1 MSSSDTQKLMIVGLP
16 AGSSIRDGGSNES
29 PSRSRLPAG
38 SQGSAPAKA
47 TGPRR
52 RNAYRLWFALPAI
65 LLVAFFFAAPFL
77 ANGVLSFTRWTG
89 FSNTIRF
96 NGLDNFGSLWS
107 LGILGHATLV
117 TIIFAG
123 TTMLFQ
129 NVVGLTLAKALQRT
143 NRVNT
148 VFRSIFFIPVLI
160 SPLAAGYIWAAI
172 LAANGP
178 INAFLSFFVPGGV
191 DFAWL
196 GESASAIFIVALID
210 AWKWSGLVTL
220 VYIAGLNS
228 IDPALLEAAMI
239 DGASPWRRFRSVEVP
254 LLAPSF
260 TFNIVLTLVGSF
272 SALDV
277 IFATTKGGPGDATS
291 VLNVAVYAQYGQ
303 GLFGTSSALSFMI
316 ALLVIATAVPLIWML
331 RRREVQA

>member
-1 MSSSDTQKLMIVGLP
+1 MSTSETQKVAMTLP
-16 AGSSIRDGGSNES
+16 ARSATRSSTRDGGSPES
-29 PSRSRLPAG
+29 PSRTTPG
-38 SQGSAPAKA
+38 HT
-47 TGPRR
+47 TGKRR
-52 RNAYRLWFALPAI
+52 RYAYRLLFALPAI
-65 LLVAFFFAAPFL
+65 VLVAFFFATPFL

-89 FSNTIRF
+89 FSNTIKF
-96 NGLDNFGSLWS
+96 NGLDNFASLWS
-107 LGILGHATLV
+107 LGILGHATLL
-117 TIIFAG
+117 TIAFAG
-123 TTMLFQ
+123 TTMLAQ
-129 NVVGLTLAKALQRT
+129 NLLGLTLAKALQRS
-143 NRVNT
+143 NGINT

-160 SPLAAGYIWAAI
+160 SPLAAGYIWSAV
-172 LAANGP
+172 LAAHGP
-178 INAFLSFFVPGGV
+178 INTVVAAFIPG
-191 DFAWL
+191 FEYAWL
-196 GESASAIFIVALID
+196 GEPATAIFMVALID

-228 IDPALLEAAMI
+228 IDPALLEAATI
-239 DGASPWRRFRSVEVP
+239 DGAGAWRRFRSVEVP

-303 GLFGTSSALSFMI
+303 GLFGTSTALGFMI
-316 ALLVIATAVPLIWML
+316 ALLVIATAVPLIFLL